1 MLIKTAHLGEVEYE
15 EKNVITFSDG
25 LPGFETYNKFIIV
38 LSNDASLPFHFLQSV
53 ENEEIAFVITDP
65 FLFINNYDFE
75 ISDDVVNKLKI
86 TSPGDLSIYSI
97 TTIPSKIENTSI
109 NLAAPVI
116 VNNTNNMA
124 KQVILSE
131 YADIKHYIFDKNSKG
146 VVWCWF

>member
-15 EKNVITFSDG
+15 EKNVITFGDG
-25 LPGFETYNKFIIV
+25 LPGFENYSQFIIV
-38 LSNDASLPFHFLQSV
+38 LSNDKALPFHFLQSV
-53 ENEEIAFVITDP
+53 ENEDIAFVITDP

-75 ISDDVVNKLKI
+75 ISEDVVKKLEI
-86 TSPGDLSIYSI
+86 SSPGDLSIYSI

-116 VNNTNNMA
+116 VNNTNNKA

-131 YADIKHYIFDKNSKG
+131 YTDVKHFICEKNNKG
-146 VVWCWF
+146 VV

>member
-25 LPGFETYNKFIIV
+25 LPGFENYSQFIIV
-38 LSNDASLPFHFLQSV
+38 LSNDKALPFHFLQSV
-53 ENEEIAFVITDP
+53 ENEDIAFVITDP

-75 ISDDVVNKLKI
+75 ISEDVVKKLQI

-116 VNNTNNMA
+116 VNNTNNKA

-131 YADIKHYIFDKNSKG
+131 YTDVKHFIFEKNNKG
-146 VVWCWF
+146 VV